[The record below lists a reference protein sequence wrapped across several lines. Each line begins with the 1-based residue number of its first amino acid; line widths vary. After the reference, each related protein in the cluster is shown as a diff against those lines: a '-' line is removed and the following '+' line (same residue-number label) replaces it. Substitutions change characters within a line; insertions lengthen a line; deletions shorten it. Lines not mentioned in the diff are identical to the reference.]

1 MLAAEHVELILDEPD
16 AGDPPDGVVRLWS
29 IGEQART
36 ADLQRLLA
44 GAGISSVVLT
54 TEVLEPNTTETT
66 ADPRTL
72 AAYHEAG
79 HAVAGCMRGSILR
92 SVRLGAV
99 AGDGLTSHSGNTWD
113 NPFATYAGP
122 WAETRYSW
130 GDRPVAEDEEGLSF
144 ADRLFDVF
152 LGGGAGDRE
161 VLSEHFASY
170 AGLAAQ
176 LPPEISAGD
185 LERATKRTWT
195 GELEAVWPA
204 IETVATR
211 LLAGAEITHASVNAL
226 LEAC

>member
-1 MLAAEHVELILDEPD
+1 MTATEAPD
-16 AGDPPDGVVRLWS
+16 
-29 IGEQART
+29 
-36 ADLQRLLA
+36 DLRA
-44 GAGISSVVLT
+44 LT
-54 TEVLEPNTTETT
+54 
-66 ADPRTL
+66 
-72 AAYHEAG
+72 AYHEAG
-79 HAVAGCMRGSILR
+79 HAVAGCMRGSTLR
-92 SVRLGAV
+92 SVRLGEV

-130 GDRPVAEDEEGLSF
+130 GDRPAAEDEEGLSF

-185 LERATKRTWT
+185 LERATKRTWA

-204 IETVATR
+204 IEVIATR
-211 LLAGAEITHASVNAL
+211 LLAGEQITDESVNDAIRGCLVVAL
-226 LEAC
+226 SEPA